1 MYLIKKI
8 ARYIFACKINKKQVF
23 INKKQVFIN
32 KKQVFI
38 NKKFVTLIFTKPRFK
53 TQLGIKLTKLS

>member
-8 ARYIFACKINKKQVF
+8 ARYIFACK